1 MAETDLHAM
10 NGGVFSDIPKTHAME
25 TRDKTAI
32 WRVPAIKNGH
42 SFISKFAC
50 KCYTTGN
57 ALRDIG

>member
-1 MAETDLHAM
+1 MAETDLHAK

-50 KCYTTGN
+50 K
-57 ALRDIG
+57 